1 LTPIYLYYC
10 YRTVI
15 IVGNGGYGMRFHRH
29 GTKRATA
36 RLVLAGVTL
45 LLTFTPTV
53 AFASHVASAAR
64 PASKSTINV
73 EQINLTSIP
82 GVWDDS
88 GALQAYVSYVNA
100 HGGVD
105 GHMINVNECYAGS
118 LISSSPNQA
127 TTCAQQAVANHVMAL
142 VGSFNDYDSN
152 ILPIVAPS
160 HIADFGNFPASQI
173 DSTSSDSYPLLVPTV
188 IFDAGLGAMLV
199 QDGHCKT
206 VGVLGTSGTS
216 TVTQAVNAT
225 DAGTKWAGGKVV
237 PAVLVS
243 ATETDF
249 APAIATIESEGGT
262 CIADE
267 TAGTSSVAVVTAA
280 SQSGQTLKIAGI
292 GPTFSPGTIA
302 ALGPLANGLYI
313 DQTAQ
318 ALAQVTDAGY
328 HTPQEKLFDN
338 LMQQYAPSDIPL
350 GNSEWP
356 CYESAAAFV
365 IVAKYMAAN
374 GIAFTPSN
382 FEKAIPKVNLVTGFF
397 APVDFASKGPVPGYP
412 RIHAVSLNYLIVQ
425 NGTIVPISHRNFNVA
440 AALIKYPNG

>member
-1 LTPIYLYYC
+1 MKLQ
-10 YRTVI
+10 R
-15 IVGNGGYGMRFHRH
+15 HR
-29 GTKRATA
+29 TKRE
-36 RLVLAGVTL
+36 RVGLLLAGVTL

-53 AFASHVASAAR
+53 AFASHVANTAT
-64 PASKSTINV
+64 PASKSTLNV
-73 EQINLTSIP
+73 EQINLQSIP

-88 GALQAYVSYVNA
+88 GGLQAYFNYVNA

-105 GHMINVNECYAGS
+105 GHKINVTECYAGT

-127 TTCAQQAVANHVMAL
+127 TTCAQQAVANHVLSL

-152 ILPIVAPS
+152 ILPIVAPA
-160 HIADFGNFPASQI
+160 HIADFGNFPASAV
-173 DSTSSDSYPLLVPTV
+173 DNTSSDSYPLLVPGV

-199 QDGHCKT
+199 QEGHCKT
-206 VGVLGTSGTS
+206 VGVIAVSGTA
-216 TVTQAVNAT
+216 TETQAVNAT
-225 DAGTKWAGGKVV
+225 NAGTKWAGGKVV

-249 APAIATIESEGGT
+249 APAVATIESEGGA

-267 TAGTSSVAVVTAA
+267 TAGTSSVALVTAA
-280 SQSGQTLKIAGI
+280 SQSGQSLKIAGI
-292 GPTFSPGTIA
+292 GPTFSPATIA

-318 ALAQVTDAGY
+318 QLAQVTDAGY
-328 HTPQEKLFDN
+328 HTAQEKTFYQV
-338 LMQQYAPSDIPL
+338 MKQYEPSDIPL

-365 IVAKYMAAN
+365 IVAKYMAEHH
-374 GIAFTPSN
+374 ISFTPSN
-382 FEKAIPKVNLVTGFF
+382 FEKAIPKVNLATGFF
-397 APVDFASKGPVPGYP
+397 APVDFAHKGPIPGYP
-412 RIHAVSLNYLIVQ
+412 QIHAVSLNYLVVQ
-425 NGTIVPISHRNFNVA
+425 HDTIVPISHRNFNVA

>member
-1 LTPIYLYYC
+1 
-10 YRTVI
+10 
-15 IVGNGGYGMRFHRH
+15 MRFQKH
-29 GTKRATA
+29 GTKRA
-36 RLVLAGVTL
+36 RVGLLLAGATL

-53 AFASHVASAAR
+53 AFAAHVANTLS
-64 PASKSTINV
+64 PASKSSLNV
-73 EQINLTSIP
+73 EQINLQSIP
-82 GVWDDS
+82 GIWDDS
-88 GALQAYVSYVNA
+88 GGLQAYFNYVNA

-105 GHMINVNECYAGS
+105 GHKINVTECYAGS
-118 LISSSPNQA
+118 LISSSPNEA
-127 TTCAQQAVANHVMAL
+127 TTCAQQAVANHSLAL

-152 ILPIVAPS
+152 ILPIVSPS
-160 HIADFGNFPASQI
+160 HIADFGNFPASAV
-173 DSTSSDSYPLLVPTV
+173 DSTSADSYPLLVPDV

-199 QDGHCKT
+199 QEGHCKT
-206 VGVLGTSGTS
+206 VGVIAVSGTA
-216 TVTQAVNAT
+216 TEVQAVNAT
-225 DAGTKWAGGKVV
+225 NAGTKWAGGKVV

-249 APAIATIESEGGT
+249 APAVATIESEGGA

-267 TAGTSSVAVVTAA
+267 TAGTSSVALVTAA

-292 GPTFSPGTIA
+292 GPTFSPATIA

-318 ALAQVTDAGY
+318 ELAQVTDAGY

-338 LMQQYAPSDIPL
+338 LMQQYEPSDIPL

-374 GIAFTPSN
+374 GISFTPSN
-382 FEKAIPKVNLVTGFF
+382 FEKAIPKVNLATGFF
-397 APVDFASKGPVPGYP
+397 APVDFATKGPIPGYP

-425 NGTIVPISHRNFNVA
+425 DDTIVPISHRNINVA
-440 AALIKYPNG
+440 QALIKYPNG

>member
-1 LTPIYLYYC
+1 MKLQ
-10 YRTVI
+10 
-15 IVGNGGYGMRFHRH
+15 RH
-29 GTKRATA
+29 GTKRA
-36 RLVLAGVTL
+36 RVGLLLAGVTL
-45 LLTFTPTV
+45 LFTVTPTV
-53 AFASHVASAAR
+53 ALAAR
-64 PASKSTINV
+64 AANTASPASKSPLNL

-88 GALQAYVSYVNA
+88 GALQAYFSSVNA

-105 GHMINVNECYAGS
+105 GHMINVTECYAGS

-127 TTCAQQAVANHVMAL
+127 TTCAQQAVSNHVLAL
-142 VGSFNDYDSN
+142 VGSFNDYDTN

-160 HIADFGNFPASQI
+160 HIADFGNFPASQV
-173 DSTSSDSYPLLVPTV
+173 DSTNSDSYPLLVPGV

-199 QDGHCKT
+199 QEGHCKT
-206 VGVLGTSGTS
+206 VGVLQVSGSPTE
-216 TVTQAVNAT
+216 TQAVAAT

-267 TAGTSSVAVVTAA
+267 TGGTASVAVVTAA

-292 GPTFSPGTIA
+292 GPTFSPATIS

-318 ALAQVTDAGY
+318 QLAQVTDAGY
-328 HTPQEKLFDN
+328 HTAQEKTFYQ

-374 GIAFTPSN
+374 HIAFTSAN
-382 FEKAIPKVNLVTGFF
+382 FEKSIPKVNLATGFF

-425 NGTIVPISHRNFNVA
+425 NDQIVPISHRNINVA
-440 AALIKYPNG
+440 EALIKYPNG